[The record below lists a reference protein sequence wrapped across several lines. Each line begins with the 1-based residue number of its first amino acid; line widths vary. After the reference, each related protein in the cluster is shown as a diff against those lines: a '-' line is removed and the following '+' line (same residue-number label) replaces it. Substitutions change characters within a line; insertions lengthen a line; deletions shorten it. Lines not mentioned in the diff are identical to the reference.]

1 MAKQKITFNPQVL
14 DLVLYS
20 GDGNGFRMTVTGIS
34 GTPIPLTGTM
44 RAQIRATRDSP
55 DPPDAVF
62 DIDMSEGANGVVN
75 LQVPANQT
83 QNLVSDTDS
92 YSGVW
97 DLEWTPTDEEPLTIC
112 QGKVECLRDVS
123 H

>member
-20 GDGNGFRMTVTGIS
+20 GDGNGFRMTITDIS

-44 RAQIRATRDSP
+44 RAQIRATRESP

-62 DIDMSEGANGVVN
+62 DIDMSERADGVVN
-75 LQVPANQT
+75 LQVPSDQT
-83 QNLVSDTDS
+83 QNLVTDTDS

-97 DLEWTPTDEEPLTIC
+97 DLEWTATDEEPLTIC

>member
-1 MAKQKITFNPQVL
+1 
-14 DLVLYS
+14 
-20 GDGNGFRMTVTGIS
+20 MTVTGIS